1 MTDGKIYRVC
11 IQVSDTSYS
20 IAKSNHKATVEE
32 NRVLLT
38 DCRRCH
44 SYLTN
49 VRDLASYWQKEQVDL
64 LDRAIEQLDQ
74 FMALLEAGKG

>member
-1 MTDGKIYRVC
+1 MCEGLGFQGIPFRASKALEDTFSRYC
-11 IQVSDTSYS
+11 IPGNPQRLPRYS
-20 IAKSNHKATVEE
+20 
-32 NRVLLT
+32 
-38 DCRRCH
+38 RRCH